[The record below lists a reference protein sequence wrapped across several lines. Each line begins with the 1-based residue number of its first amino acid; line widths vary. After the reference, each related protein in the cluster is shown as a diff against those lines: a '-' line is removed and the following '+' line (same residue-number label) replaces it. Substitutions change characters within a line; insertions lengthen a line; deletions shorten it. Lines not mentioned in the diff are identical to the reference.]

1 MLRLWVCELII
12 DSRSR
17 WFGRFLQRRVSEISW
32 CHVPVFSCNAAPLGL
47 ACSREGSGIKGY

>member
-1 MLRLWVCELII
+1 MLRLWVCELIV

-32 CHVPVFSCNAAPLGL
+32 CHMPVFSCNL
-47 ACSREGSGIKGY
+47 AFRRLEFSPEGSGKKGD